1 MPPILNELNIAGF
14 LEPRDVNKL
23 LEITQ
28 DQVRDWRRRFPDLM
42 AGIGEQDESG
52 RWRYRPYHFI
62 ELAIVRELR
71 SAGID
76 ISYALAIAHHVYM
89 HVVSWLSFD
98 TLDRAN
104 REFSYVVAW
113 ELPDGHLDFY
123 DLRDLSKIPEFNR
136 PLAFLIDTFQ
146 IAKAIEPRIAARENG
161 AADQTPKFDR

>member
-1 MPPILNELNIAGF
+1 MAAILNELNSAAF
-14 LEPRDVNKL
+14 FEPRDVNNL

-28 DQVRDWRRRFPDLM
+28 DWVRDWRRRFPDLM

-52 RWRYRPYHFI
+52 RWRYRPHHVV

-76 ISYALAIAHHVYM
+76 IPYALQIAHHVHM
-89 HVVSWLSFD
+89 HVLSWLSFD

-113 ELPDGHLDFY
+113 EVKKGQLAFD
-123 DLRDLSKIPEFNR
+123 DLRDLSKIPDFES
-136 PLAFLIDTFQ
+136 PLAYLIDHFQ
-146 IAKAIEPRIAARENG
+146 IAKAIEPLVTARG
-161 AADQTPKFDR
+161 VRAVKKSRKS